1 MPKYDITLTQPLT
14 ITVKPGNE
22 VQWQNTLENTGAFD
36 ANVAVSFNTPN
47 TLSNFQ
53 VYIDANNNGI
63 IDSNETELQPT
74 ISIAAGEQIHLI
86 VKALTSTEL
95 KDGDTVDVPITAVVQ
110 EDNTVQASATDSLSL
125 IHI

>member
-1 MPKYDITLTQPLT
+1 MKCSG
-14 ITVKPGNE
+14 K
-22 VQWQNTLENTGAFD
+22 TLENTGAFD

-74 ISIAAGEQIHLI
+74 ISIQAGEQIHLI
-86 VKALTSTEL
+86 VKALTSNEL

-110 EDNTVQASATDSLSL
+110 EDNTVQASATDSNGYRAKHC
-125 IHI
+125 I